1 MFKKKEQRCGILQL
15 ETPSWKIINVFLT
28 DMTSLRQENTILK
41 NQTLCVICVEEK
53 VSIVFLPC
61 GHLTCCEECAP
72 AMRRCPI
79 CREFVRGTV
88 KTKASWCLHTFNL
101 SSNVSPMIFVYMDT
115 VWKPVKCIILLYSN
129 HIAKFHLSLKLIRT
143 MFQLRNETWHLRYYF
158 RFGWIS
164 HSYSDF
170 FPMIKM

>member
-1 MFKKKEQRCGILQL
+1 MGGWGRPF
-15 ETPSWKIINVFLT
+15 
-28 DMTSLRQENTILK
+28 DMTSLRQENTILR

-61 GHLTCCEECAP
+61 GHLTCCEDCAP
-72 AMRRCPI
+72 AMRKCPI

-101 SSNVSPMIFVYMDT
+101 SSDVSPIIFFNIDT
-115 VWKPVKCIILLYSN
+115 VWKPVMCIILFYSK

-143 MFQLRNETWHLRYYF
+143 MFQLRNETWHMRYYF

-164 HSYSDF
+164 QSYSDF
-170 FPMIKM
+170 FTMIKM

>member
-1 MFKKKEQRCGILQL
+1 MSFWQIWLHSDKR
-15 ETPSWKIINVFLT
+15 TRSWT
-28 DMTSLRQENTILK
+28 

-61 GHLTCCEECAP
+61 GHFTCCEDCAP

-101 SSNVSPMIFVYMDT
+101 SSNVSPIIFVYMDT
-115 VWKPVKCIILLYSN
+115 VWKPAKCIILFYSK
-129 HIAKFHLSLKLIRT
+129 HIAKFHLFLKLIRT
-143 MFQLRNETWHLRYYF
+143 MFQLRNESWHLRYYF

-164 HSYSDF
+164 QSYSDYNLTLVSNGKLSQTSF
-170 FPMIKM
+170 